1 MAVDKGQQWCEDCG
15 GKDDHIHITDQD
27 RREMAAIRDA
37 SRMQGQM
44 EEHMRTAPISLK
56 DAHGL
61 RAHLESAGHYETTHN
76 EMSLD
81 DLHALHEE
89 SHAASDSGP
98 ADEHE
103 PHTTMG
109 DDHFHH

>member
-1 MAVDKGQQWCEDCG
+1 MDNGQQFPNCSECG
-15 GKDDHIHITDQD
+15 EPGNHIHLSRDD
-27 RREMAAIRDA
+27 VNEMQAISNA

-44 EEHMRTAPISLK
+44 TEHMRTAPVHLK

-61 RAHLESAGHYETTHN
+61 RAHLESAGHWETTHPD
-76 EMSLD
+76 MSLD

-109 DDHFHH
+109 DSHFHH

>member
-1 MAVDKGQQWCEDCG
+1 MAIDKGQQWCEECG
-15 GKDDHIHITDQD
+15 GKDDHIHITEQD

-44 EEHMRTAPISLK
+44 AEHMRTAPISLK
-56 DAHGL
+56 DTHAL
-61 RAHLESAGHYETTHN
+61 RAHLESAGHYETTHPD
-76 EMSLD
+76 MSHE

-98 ADEHE
+98 EDERE

-109 DDHFHH
+109 DSHFHH

>member
-1 MAVDKGQQWCEDCG
+1 MAIDKGQQWCEECG
-15 GKDDHIHITDQD
+15 GKDDHIHISEDN
-27 RREMAAIRDA
+27 RREMQAISNA

-44 EEHMRTAPISLK
+44 EQHMRTAPISLK
-56 DAHGL
+56 DTHAL
-61 RAHLESAGHYETTHN
+61 RAHLESAGHWETTHDDMAH
-76 EMSLD
+76 E

-98 ADEHE
+98 EDERE

-109 DDHFHH
+109 DSHFHH

>member
-1 MAVDKGQQWCEDCG
+1 MDKGQQWCDECG
-15 GKDDHIHITDQD
+15 KESDHIHISDD
-27 RREMAAIRDA
+27 NRREMEAIGNA

-44 EEHMRTAPISLK
+44 ENHMRTAPVHLK

-81 DLHALHEE
+81 DLHALHDE

-98 ADEHE
+98 ADENE

-109 DDHFHH
+109 DSHFHH